1 MGFFKDRRE
10 SRKRAKLAAIDE
22 LIRLLNG
29 SEDSAHAVVPV
40 AELIE
45 LVATARR
52 KIDAG
57 DCAGDQEIRD
67 LFVPTGTLQDTAIDN
82 GWGDR
87 FIELAGRLC

>member
-1 MGFFKDRRE
+1 MGFFKDRRDA
-10 SRKRAKLAAIDE
+10 RRRAKLTAIDE
-22 LIRLLNG
+22 LIGLLNG
-29 SEDSAHAVVPV
+29 SEDSAYAGVPV

-45 LVATARR
+45 LVTTARR

-57 DCAGDQEIRD
+57 DSTGDQEIRD